1 MKTNIFDELEWRG
14 LINQTTDA
22 NQLKKRL
29 EKPIVLYCGFDATA
43 DSLHVGHLL
52 PLITLKRFA
61 QFNHKAIAVLGTGT
75 SLIGDPSGKKSE
87 RKLQAEELIDEW
99 AKKLE
104 KQFLWLLNEEIENK
118 KALVLKNKDW
128 LKKLTMLEFIRDI
141 GKHFGIGYMLA
152 KESIKNRL
160 EVGISFT
167 EFSYML
173 LQAYDY
179 LWLFRNYNCELQI
192 GGSDQWGNITA
203 GMDLINKLEN
213 KEVFGLTIPLLLKPD
228 GTKFGKTEG
237 GAIWLSPQ
245 KTSPYQFYQF
255 FINTDDRDV
264 INLLKFFTFLSQKEI
279 EELEK
284 ETKNNPEKRT
294 AQKILAEHL
303 TRLVHK
309 EKGVERARKISEA
322 LFYNNIK
329 NLSADELKE
338 GLNDV
343 PSTIIENKK
352 ALNIVDFLV
361 EIKVCSSKRQA
372 REDISNK
379 AISLNGELIS
389 DINLVI
395 RPKDALKENLFVV
408 RRGKKNYHLVYWK

>member
-203 GMDLINKLEN
+203 GIDLIKKLEN
-213 KEVFGLTIPLLLKPD
+213 KEVFGLTLPLLLKAD

-237 GAIWLSPQ
+237 GAIWLDAQ

-255 FINTDDRDV
+255 LINTDDRDV
-264 INLLKFFTFLSQKEI
+264 INLLKLLTFLAKEEIAELENEVKNRPEQRKAQKRLA
-279 EELEK
+279 EELTKMIHGEK
-284 ETKNNPEKRT
+284 
-294 AQKILAEHL
+294 AL
-303 TRLVHK
+303 
-309 EKGVERARKISEA
+309 ERAQKISEA
-322 LFYNNIK
+322 LFYNNLK
-329 NLSADELKE
+329 NLSAEELKE

-343 PSTIIENKK
+343 PSAIIKSKK
-352 ALNIVDFLV
+352 ELNIVDFLI
-361 EIKVCSSKRQA
+361 ETGVCPSKRQA
-372 REDISNK
+372 REDINNK
-379 AISLNGELIS
+379 AISLNGEIVK
-389 DINLVI
+389 DINLI
-395 RPKDALKENLFVV
+395 LTPRKALVENIFVV
-408 RRGKKNYHLVYWK
+408 RRGKKNYYLIYWQ